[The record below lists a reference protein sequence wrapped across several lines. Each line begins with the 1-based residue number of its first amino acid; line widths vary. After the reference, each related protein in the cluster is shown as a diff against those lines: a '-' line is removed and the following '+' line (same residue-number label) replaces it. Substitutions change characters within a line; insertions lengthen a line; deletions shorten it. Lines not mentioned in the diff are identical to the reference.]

1 MFSKINK
8 TVAYI
13 IIMEVGA
20 FLQCYKN
27 PYATYKCLESFRRF
41 YPSGTVVLVCD
52 DGYNYS
58 KMAQHFKCEYI
69 HCFDKATFICT
80 DLDTNIRFQN
90 THTLIDRIKRA
101 FTLIKEDYV
110 MWLEDDVVVNGR
122 IEDNFKYDLNGFCPN
137 KIHDHFISELKQK
150 FSSIDDTRTYH
161 FTGHGGSVYKKEA
174 LIGCFDNDAAIH
186 DLLTNWKTYEFPTTL
201 CQDFLFSLLI
211 IINGGTIG
219 NYEGHG
225 ESTYNRIFPEI
236 KVQHQYKKWYGAPM
250 PTELAHL
257 VSGY

>member
-1 MFSKINK
+1 
-8 TVAYI
+8 
-13 IIMEVGA
+13 
-20 FLQCYKN
+20 
-27 PYATYKCLESFRRF
+27 
-41 YPSGTVVLVCD
+41 
-52 DGYNYS
+52 
-58 KMAQHFKCEYI
+58 MAQHFKCEYI